1 MRLKNKI
8 ILVTASTRGIGL
20 AIVKLCAKEGATVY
34 MAARNLE
41 QANLIAEELNC
52 NGYSIKVVYN
62 DANKQ
67 ETYISMIDEVIKNEG
82 KIDVL
87 INNFGTSN
95 PKIDLNIEYTKYDD
109 FINIINMNISS
120 VFIASQHAIKYMKK
134 NGGSIINISS
144 ISGIV
149 PDISQIAYGV
159 SKASINYLTKEIAG
173 QAASYNIRCNA
184 ILPGMTATD
193 AVNNNLTSV
202 FKDYFLRHSPI
213 KRMAF
218 PEEIANAAIYFASDE
233 SAFTTGQ
240 ILAIHGGFGMVTPLY
255 ACINLSKPV
264 KKMIW
269 PLKSFYNLVYFSY
282 YSFYC
287 SRNL

>member
-41 QANLIAEELNC
+41 QANLIAKELNC

-159 SKASINYLTKEIAG
+159 SINYLTKEIAG

-255 ACINLSKPV
+255 AD
-264 KKMIW
+264 MIENQY
-269 PLKSFYNLVYFSY
+269 K
-282 YSFYC
+282 
-287 SRNL
+287 R

>member
-41 QANLIAEELNC
+41 QANLIAKELNC

-173 QAASYNIRCNA
+173 QAASYNIRCNE
-184 ILPGMTATD
+184 IR
-193 AVNNNLTSV
+193 NTSWY
-202 FKDYFLRHSPI
+202 DCY
-213 KRMAF
+213 
-218 PEEIANAAIYFASDE
+218 
-233 SAFTTGQ
+233 
-240 ILAIHGGFGMVTPLY
+240 
-255 ACINLSKPV
+255 
-264 KKMIW
+264 
-269 PLKSFYNLVYFSY
+269 
-282 YSFYC
+282 
-287 SRNL
+287 

>member
-193 AVNNNLTSV
+193 AVNNN

-255 ACINLSKPV
+255 AD
-264 KKMIW
+264 MIENQY
-269 PLKSFYNLVYFSY
+269 K
-282 YSFYC
+282 
-287 SRNL
+287 R